1 MMFKLLKYLK
11 HYRKECILSPLFK
24 LLEASFELL
33 VPLVMAAIIDK
44 GIASGNR
51 LYIYGR
57 GGLLVLMGIVGL
69 CSAVTAQYFASKA
82 AAGFGTELRNDL
94 FRHIMGLSRA
104 ETDGMGKATLITRMT
119 NDSNQI
125 QNGVNMF
132 FRLVLRSPFIV
143 FGAMVLAYTID
154 GREGMLFTA
163 VIAVLF
169 VIVFFIMRRS
179 VSLYRTVQKKLDGLL
194 RSTSE
199 NLEGVRVVRAFRRE
213 GAEKD
218 AYRNAAGELSE
229 EQILVGKISALMNPL
244 TYAVINLALAA
255 VLQTGAVH
263 VNVGTL
269 TQGQV
274 VALVN
279 YISQILVELLKL
291 ANLIILLSKASACA
305 NRIDEVFAVA
315 NSMADGTADASSAVP
330 SVEFRDVGFTYP
342 GSPSESLSGISF
354 TAAPG
359 ETVGIIGGT
368 GSGKTTLASLIMR
381 FYDAGRGEV
390 LIGGKNIRTYSLESL
405 RKCVG
410 IVEQNVRLFSGTIR
424 ENLLW
429 GDGAAGDAAL
439 LAAAG
444 TAQAAGVITAKD
456 GALDSAVEQLGRNFS
471 GGQKQRLSIAR
482 TLVRKPRILILD
494 DSSSALDFATD
505 AALRKAVRKDCA
517 DSTVFIISQR
527 VTTIKNAD
535 RIIVLDDGKMAG
547 YGPHRELIRNCPVYR
562 EICLSQLSE
571 KETAAV

>member
-1 MMFKLLKYLK
+1 MFKLLKYLK

-104 ETDGMGKATLITRMT
+104 ETDSMGQATLITRMT

-179 VSLYRTVQKKLDGLL
+179 VALYRTVQKKLDGLL

-444 TAQAAGVITAKD
+444 TARAVGVITAKE

>member
-1 MMFKLLKYLK
+1 MFKLLKYLK
-11 HYRKECILSPLFK
+11 HYKKECIVSPLFK

-33 VPLVMAAIIDK
+33 VPLVMAAVIDT
-44 GIASGNR
+44 GIATGNR
-51 LYIYGR
+51 QYIYSR
-57 GGLLVLMGIVGL
+57 GALLVLMGIVGL

-104 ETDGMGKATLITRMT
+104 ETDGIGQATLITRMT

-163 VIAVLF
+163 VVAVLF

-179 VSLYRTVQKKLDGLL
+179 VALYRVVQKKLDGLL

-213 GAEKD
+213 RAEKD
-218 AYRNAAGELSE
+218 AYERAAGGLSD

-244 TYAVINLALAA
+244 TYVVINLALAA

-263 VNVGTL
+263 VNAGTL

-305 NRIDEVFAVA
+305 NRIDEVFAVV
-315 NSMADGTADASSAVP
+315 NSMEDGTADASSAVP

-354 TAAPG
+354 TAEPG

-390 LIGGKNIRTYSLESL
+390 LIGGKNIRAYSLESL

-424 ENLLW
+424 ENLRW
-429 GDGAAGDAAL
+429 GDGAAGDTAL
-439 LAAAG
+439 MAAAD
-444 TAQAAGVITAKD
+444 TAQAAGVITAKE
-456 GALDSAVEQLGRNFS
+456 GALGSAVEQLGRNFS

-505 AALRKAVRKDCA
+505 AALRKAVRKNCA

-535 RIIVLDDGKMAG
+535 RIIVLDDGKLAG
-547 YGPHRELIRNCPVYR
+547 YGRHRDLVRTCPVYK